1 MDQFKVDSLVD
12 VNLITD
18 EELGKH
24 VTVTEQKLSI
34 ANLQIAHLDNQ
45 INYLRKL
52 FRRAEK
58 NNGYAVRYNLRM
70 QLSISS
76 GVKVMY
82 HHYAAFLEHR
92 IVTIRAKMKES
103 SSSSP
108 TPEETIN
115 ERI

>member
-1 MDQFKVDSLVD
+1 MNELEVDSLVD
-12 VNLITD
+12 VSLITN
-18 EELGKH
+18 EGLEKH
-24 VTVTEQKLSI
+24 LTIAQQKLYI
-34 ANLQIAHLDNQ
+34 ANRQIGHLDSQ

-58 NNGYAVRYNLRM
+58 NNGHAVRYNLRM

-82 HHYAAFLEHR
+82 HHYAAYMEHR
-92 IVTIRAKMKES
+92 IATIRAKINES